1 MLLRIDSDAFVL
13 AVLSASKT
21 IDFNK
26 LGALAAGA
34 AGKKKRAQMA
44 TVPEVWQ
51 VTRCLPGAVPP
62 FGSLFGI
69 ATWVDASLDA
79 QQGINFN
86 IGLRTE
92 SCAMDLTEYLAIEKP
107 QRGDFARS

>member
-1 MLLRIDSDAFVL
+1 MLLRVGSDAFVL

-26 LGALAAGA
+26 IGALAAGD
-34 AGKKKRAQMA
+34 GKKKRAQMA

-51 VTRCLPGAVPP
+51 ATRCLPGAVPP

-69 ATWVDASLDA
+69 ATWVDVSLDA